1 MAFVVSSLA
10 DYTRQ
15 NAESLF
21 MASHFDAKTQ
31 QLIMN
36 EGNVM
41 TKVKSAE
48 TINLIATEYK
58 RVLLYKGYSKS
69 DFIYL

>member
-1 MAFVVSSLA
+1 MAFVFTNLA

-36 EGNVM
+36 FL
-41 TKVKSAE
+41 KS
-48 TINLIATEYK
+48 
-58 RVLLYKGYSKS
+58 
-69 DFIYL
+69 